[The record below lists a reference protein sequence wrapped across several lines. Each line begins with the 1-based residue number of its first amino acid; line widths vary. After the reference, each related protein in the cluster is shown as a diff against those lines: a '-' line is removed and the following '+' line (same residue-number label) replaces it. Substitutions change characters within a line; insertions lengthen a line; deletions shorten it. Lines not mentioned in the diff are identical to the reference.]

1 VLVCGIAGYLDAN
14 MIRAYALRHRCVA
27 VGFDMPGH
35 GRSDGLFVYVPD
47 WSAVNPRRR
56 LATPRHATPT
66 AAPAAPYRT
75 ASRRVTMQSPS
86 PGRGFEFVNT

>member
-1 VLVCGIAGYLDAN
+1 MLVCGIAGYLDAN

-47 WSAVNPRRR
+47 WSAVNRRRR
-56 LATPRHATPT
+56 LATPRHAH
-66 AAPAAPYRT
+66 
-75 ASRRVTMQSPS
+75 SRPCRALQDRQQARHHAVTLPRARVRVRQYLD
-86 PGRGFEFVNT
+86 